1 MIKLTYE
8 QKQYMYENVGAQP
21 YDVKVQMKLKQD
33 ANLTE
38 AIAMY
43 MNFLKIATYRISEGK
58 VIEAVKEYFE
68 GNFYH

>member
-21 YDVKVQMKLKQD
+21 YDMKVQMELKQD

-43 MNFLKIATYRISEGK
+43 MNFLKTATYRISEER

-68 GNFYH
+68 GDFYH

>member
-1 MIKLTYE
+1 MIKLSYE

-21 YDVKVQMKLKQD
+21 YDMKVQMELKSD
-33 ANLTE
+33 ATLDE

-43 MNFLKIATYRISEGK
+43 MNFLKIATYRISEEK

-68 GNFYH
+68 GDFYH